1 MTTEMLLKQFKE
13 ILEMERRAKYFYDHY
28 IEQVE
33 TEDIKEQLIEIRD
46 DEIEHIKI
54 AEELIECLK

>member
-1 MTTEMLLKQFKE
+1 MNTEILLKQFKE

-33 TEDIKEQLIEIRD
+33 TEDIRKQLIKIRD
-46 DEIEHIKI
+46 DEIGHIKI
-54 AEELIECLK
+54 AKELIECLK